1 MTCLWKEKKKKERG
15 KKKKKKKK
23 KQMIGFRWSS
33 AQGRHVPVAVDK
45 TRNAAELYTRAC
57 DDEKL

>member
-1 MTCLWKEKKKKERG
+1 MERKKKKKERG
-15 KKKKKKKK
+15 KKKQKK

-33 AQGRHVPVAVDK
+33 ALGRHVPVAVDK

>member
-1 MTCLWKEKKKKERG
+1 MERKKKERKG
-15 KKKKKKKK
+15 EEKEKKKK

-33 AQGRHVPVAVDK
+33 ALGRHVPVAVDK

>member
-1 MTCLWKEKKKKERG
+1 MERKKKERKG
-15 KKKKKKKK
+15 EEKEKK

-33 AQGRHVPVAVDK
+33 ALGRHVPVAVDK

>member
-1 MTCLWKEKKKKERG
+1 
-15 KKKKKKKK
+15 
-23 KQMIGFRWSS
+23 MIGFRWSS
-33 AQGRHVPVAVDK
+33 ALGRHVPVAVDK